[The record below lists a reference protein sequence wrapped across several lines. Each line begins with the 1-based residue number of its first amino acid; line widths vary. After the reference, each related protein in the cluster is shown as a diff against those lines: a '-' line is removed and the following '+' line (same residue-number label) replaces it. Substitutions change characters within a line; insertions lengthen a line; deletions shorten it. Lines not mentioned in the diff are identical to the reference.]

1 MIEVLLKDCGV
12 WVEVYRDDNL
22 SSSELAAIAR
32 DCGLEP
38 EALDQAE
45 MPDLTRV
52 HCAKTV
58 AVRFRK

>member
-22 SSSELAAIAR
+22 SSNELAAIAR

-38 EALDQAE
+38 DALYQVE
-45 MPDLTRV
+45 MPNLTRV
-52 HCAKTV
+52 HCAKIA